1 MKQRLQKIA
10 IVTFLILVAFLS
22 LFFTYLWTNSLFGDN
37 GGWEMREEIIDKL
50 TIFIFYADMPVL
62 LVASITSII
71 SFFKRGHIWAPITK
85 GIVIN
90 IIVWLVLL
98 ALIFLVFASD
108 IKSTI
113 QSILIVAL
121 VAWMILQIPK
131 MVKALIDYK

>member
-1 MKQRLQKIA
+1 MFQMVIWKVSIP
-10 IVTFLILVAFLS
+10 LS

-62 LVASITSII
+62 LTASITSII
-71 SFFKRGHIWAPITK
+71 SFIKRGHIWVPITK

-113 QSILIVAL
+113 HSILIVAL

>member
-1 MKQRLQKIA
+1 MKQTFQKITL
-10 IVTFLILVAFLS
+10 VTFLILVAYLS
-22 LFFTYLWTNSLFGDN
+22 LFFTYFWTNSLFWD
-37 GGWEMREEIIDKL
+37 GGWAMREGILDKL
-50 TIFIFYADMPVL
+50 TIFIFYADMPL
-62 LVASITSII
+62 LSAASITSII

-85 GIVIN
+85 GIAIN

-98 ALIFLVFASD
+98 VLIFLVFASD

-113 QSILIVAL
+113 QSILMVGL

>member
-1 MKQRLQKIA
+1 MKQTFQKIA

-71 SFFKRGHIWAPITK
+71 SCFKRGYIWAPITK

-90 IIVWLVLL
+90 IIV
-98 ALIFLVFASD
+98 
-108 IKSTI
+108 
-113 QSILIVAL
+113 
-121 VAWMILQIPK
+121 
-131 MVKALIDYK
+131 